1 MYTQSEFDAWYQ
13 REHPRVLGA
22 LTVVAG
28 NPDVAA
34 DATAEAFVRAY
45 ERWDRV
51 RLMTSPGGRL
61 YSVALNV
68 VRRRARR
75 LTLERE
81 LVRRDRYTMGTPWCG
96 GSVPLLG
103 EVICACTRAAQV
115 GWRSRRPRS
124 RLGTCERPGFKP

>member
-96 GSVPLLG
+96 GSVPLP
-103 EVICACTRAAQV
+103 
-115 GWRSRRPRS
+115 WRGHLCVHPRS
-124 RLGTCERPGFKP
+124 SGRMAVEAAAVETGDV